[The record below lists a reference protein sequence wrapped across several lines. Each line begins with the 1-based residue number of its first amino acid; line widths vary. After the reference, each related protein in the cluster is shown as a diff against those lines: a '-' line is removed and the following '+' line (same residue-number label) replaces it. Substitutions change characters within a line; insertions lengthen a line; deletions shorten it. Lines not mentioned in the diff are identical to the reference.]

1 MEVRIQ
7 NNDDGTIAGVTNAGQ
22 LRAVS
27 ETHSLPFHISYTQAG
42 VYQFVADATVI
53 NGTATV
59 WHIKNTDTTKLLVI
73 AEINA
78 QVVDAAGGTAI
89 PSANTYFEIGFN
101 RTYSSGGTAL
111 TLVNQNRTVGKVASI
126 DLYDNAPTLAGTF
139 LQTQK
144 WFPSAEA
151 ERYTFEERDSLI
163 LGLNDTLEMRIVS
176 DHTSG
181 TALSHCTLMLIDP
194 AEL

>member
-7 NNDDGTIAGVTNAGQ
+7 NNDDGTIAGVTKGGQ
-22 LRAVS
+22 LRVVS
-27 ETHSLPFHISYTQAG
+27 ENHSLPFHISYTQAG
-42 VYQFVADATVI
+42 IYQFVADATVI

-59 WHIKNTDTTKLLVI
+59 WHLKNTDTTKILVI
-73 AEINA
+73 AEMDA
-78 QVVDAAGGTAI
+78 QVVDASGGTAI
-89 PSANTYFEIGFN
+89 PSANTYFEVGFN
-101 RTYSSGGTAL
+101 RTYSSGGTAI
-111 TLVNQNRTVGKVASI
+111 TPVNQNRTIGKVASV
-126 DLYDNAPTLAGTF
+126 DLYDNAPTLTGTF

-151 ERYTFEERDSLI
+151 ERYMFEERDGMI

-181 TALSHCTLMLIDP
+181 TALSHCTFMMIDP
-194 AEL
+194 LEL

>member
-7 NNDDGTIAGVTNAGQ
+7 NNDDGTIAGVTNGGQ
-22 LRAVS
+22 LRVIS
-27 ETHSLPFHISYTQAG
+27 ESHSLPFHISYTQAS

-53 NGTATV
+53 NGTAVV
-59 WHIKNTDTTKLLVI
+59 WHITNTDTNRIMVF
-73 AEINA
+73 AEIDA

-89 PSANTYFEIGFN
+89 PSANTYFELGFD
-101 RTYSSGGTAL
+101 RTYSSGGTAI
-111 TLVNQNRTVGKVASI
+111 TPVNQNRTIGKVASAT
-126 DLYDNAPTLAGTF
+126 LYDNAPTLAGTF

-163 LGLNDTLEMRIVS
+163 LGLNDTLEMRVVS

-181 TALSHCTLMLIDP
+181 TALSHCTFMMIDP